1 MFALVF
7 LSVVLGIQIVYWL
20 VLWWGF
26 SKQQRARLLTELPPV
41 SVVVCAHDEEQNL
54 RELVPLLLQ
63 QDHPHFEVI
72 VVDDRSNDGT
82 YDFLLEATRADKRL
96 RMVRVTNT
104 PTHIHG
110 KKFAIT
116 LAVKAATHDWLLLT
130 DADCRPATNTWVR
143 HLSAHMA
150 NDKKIVIGFSPYQRT
165 AGLLNAFIRFETLVT
180 AMQYIGF
187 ALFGRP
193 YMGVGRNLAY
203 RKSLFLEAKGF
214 NDYLGVVGGD
224 DDLFVNAH
232 ANSNNTAIAL
242 GPSLLV
248 YSRPKTSVRA
258 FLYQKFRHLSV
269 GKRYHFSDRLL
280 LGGFSLTWILTW
292 LVAAPVWWWA
302 NEFLWIVVLFFVRW
316 AVQQAALWEATRK
329 LGEPFEG
336 WKVPLLDFIYA
347 FYYLVAG
354 LVAVLSKKVR
364 WRI

>member
-1 MFALVF
+1 MLALIF
-7 LSVVLGIQIVYWL
+7 LSAVLGIQILYWL
-20 VLWWGF
+20 ILWWGF
-26 SKQQRARLLTELPPV
+26 SKRQNDSQLTEPPPV
-41 SVVVCAHDEEQNL
+41 SVVVCAHDEEHNL
-54 RELVPLLLQ
+54 RELVPMLLA
-63 QDHPHFEVI
+63 QDHPKFEVI

-82 YDFLLEATRADKRL
+82 YDYLLEATQTDARL
-96 RMVRVTNT
+96 RMLRVTQT
-104 PTHIHG
+104 PSHIHG

-116 LAVKAATHDWLLLT
+116 LAVKAASYDWILLT
-130 DADCRPATNTWVR
+130 DADCRPATRTWVR
-143 HLSAHMA
+143 HISAYMKA
-150 NDKKIVIGFSPYQRT
+150 DKQIVIGFSPYQRT
-165 AGLLNAFIRFETLVT
+165 KGWLNAFIRFETMVT
-180 AMQYIGF
+180 ALQYIGF
-187 ALFGRP
+187 ALLGRP

-214 NDYLGVVGGD
+214 NNYLGVVGGD

-232 ANSNNTAIAL
+232 ASKSNTALAL
-242 GPSLLV
+242 GPSLVV

-269 GKRYHFSDRLL
+269 GKRYRLADRLL

-292 LVAAPVWWWA
+292 LGAPA
-302 NEFLWIVVLFFVRW
+302 LLWLTNDFFAVLALFFVRW
-316 AVQQAALWEATRK
+316 LLQQAVFWEATRK

-336 WKVPLLDFIYA
+336 WKVPFLDFIYG